1 MDARQHLNVIF
12 GPRYRGLISCQY
24 CGHAVA
30 SEAPRCP
37 SCGGRPILR
46 PRPIAG
52 IFLFLFFFFFYTFA
66 DAHFHYPQFFAWV
79 LLAAAVLAI
88 PAAYIRLRY
97 DLQRQATRTGPW
109 SH

>member
-12 GPRYRGLISCQY
+12 GLRYRGLISCQH

-46 PRPIAG
+46 PRAIEAIFLLFFG
-52 IFLFLFFFFFYTFA
+52 IFFFGYYSESSPFL
-66 DAHFHYPQFFAWV
+66 AWAG
-79 LLAAAVLAI
+79 LAATVLVI

-97 DLQRQATRTGPW
+97 DLQRQATRAGPW
-109 SH
+109 SL

>member
-46 PRPIAG
+46 PRAIE
-52 IFLFLFFFFFYTFA
+52 IILVLFLGIVGFGYYSESSPFL
-66 DAHFHYPQFFAWV
+66 AWAG
-79 LLAAAVLAI
+79 LAATVLVI

-97 DLQRQATRTGPW
+97 DLQRQATRAGPW
-109 SH
+109 SL